1 MTIHQFSEFS
11 WDEQEDV
18 KAMLANRGLDPRDF
32 EITDNDEVSAGASN
46 GTIRQ
51 ISVMR
56 IANGKRSIYDTDHF
70 ATWLT
75 DFDDALEAGDFDD

>member
-1 MTIHQFSEFS
+1 MTIHDFSEFS

-18 KAMLANRGLDPRDF
+18 KAVLASRGLDPRDF
-32 EITDNDEVSAGASN
+32 EIADNDNVPAGARN

-51 ISVMR
+51 VSVMR
-56 IANGKRSIYDTDHF
+56 VTNGKRAIYDTDHF

-75 DFDDALEAGDFDD
+75 DFAEALEAGEFDD